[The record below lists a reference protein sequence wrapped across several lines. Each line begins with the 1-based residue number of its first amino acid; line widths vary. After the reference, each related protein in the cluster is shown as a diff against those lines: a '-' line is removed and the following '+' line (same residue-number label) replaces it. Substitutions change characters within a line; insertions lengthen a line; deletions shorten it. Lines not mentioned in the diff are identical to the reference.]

1 MYKFDSKLIES
12 ILNNKMERHL
22 MRCNFGLEKENVR
35 VDKNGK
41 LALTPHPVIFGDRNN
56 HPYIKTDFSESQIE
70 IVTPIFDTIDETYNF
85 LDKLHDFVSTNLENE
100 YLWPQSNPPYL
111 PEENKIPI
119 AKLEDIEEYEYRKML
134 AEKYGRKKQLISGIH
149 YNFSFKEEFV
159 EELYKNINVKASY
172 KEFRDEIYLKISRN
186 LLKHKWILIYLTG
199 ASPVFHKTYID
210 DYVKSSDK
218 LDEESF
224 YFHSINSIRNSLYGY
239 RNIKDYHVS
248 FNSIEE
254 YIGDLRELINS
265 GELQSPKE
273 FYCAVRLKV
282 ENNDNLLAEL
292 LEKGI
297 KYIEIRLLDLNPFFK
312 NGLNKDILHFIHLFV
327 LYMLFIDD
335 QDEEYISKNHELNN
349 VYVEKE
355 SNDKVTNS
363 DLNTVLDVLEDIRE
377 LAGILNLDRTDL
389 ERIINNEKNK
399 IKYENTT
406 FANKIIEKVK
416 EESFINFHIRKAK
429 EYLQESEEALD
440 STIDNDLEV
449 CYGINN

>member
-1 MYKFDSKLIES
+1 MYKFDYKLIEN
-12 ILNNKMERHL
+12 ILNNNMERYL
-22 MRCNFGLEKENVR
+22 MNCNFGLEKENVR

-56 HPYIKTDFSESQIE
+56 HSYIKTDFSESQIE
-70 IVTPIFDTIDETYNF
+70 IITPIFDTIEETYNF
-85 LDKLHDFVSTNLENE
+85 LDNLHDIVSTNLEDE

-119 AKLEDIEEYEYRKML
+119 AKLDDIKEYEYRKML

-149 YNFSFKEEFV
+149 YNFSFKEEFL
-159 EELYKNINVKASY
+159 EELYKNLNVKTSY
-172 KEFRDEIYLKISRN
+172 KVFRDEIYLKISRN

-210 DYVKSSDK
+210 EYVKASDK
-218 LDEESF
+218 IDEESF
-224 YFHSINSIRNSLYGY
+224 YLPNISSIRNSLYGY

-254 YIGDLRELINS
+254 YIEDLKELINS
-265 GELQSPKE
+265 GELQNPKE

-282 ENNDNLLAEL
+282 ENNENILEEL

-297 KYIEIRLLDLNPFFK
+297 KYIEIRLLDLNPFLK
-312 NGLNKDILHFIHLFV
+312 SGLSKDTLYFIHLFV

-335 QDEEYISKNHELNN
+335 QGEKDILKNFEIENL
-349 VYVEKE
+349 YLEKE
-355 SNDKVTNS
+355 NNKVTKS
-363 DLNTVLDVLEDIRE
+363 DYDEILDVLEDMRE
-377 LAGILNLDRTDL
+377 LIGILNLNRYDL
-389 ERIINNEKNK
+389 QRIIENEKSK
-399 IKYENTT
+399 VKYKDTSI
-406 FANKIIEKVK
+406 ANKIIEKVK

-429 EYLQESEEALD
+429 EYLQESKKSLN
-440 STIDNDLEV
+440 STNNDIEICNL
-449 CYGINN
+449 INN